1 METEEITVR
10 EHILQTATHLFH
22 EQGYNLTGI
31 NQIIEEAGVAKASL
45 YYHFPSKE
53 DLCVAYLHRR
63 NNLWFA
69 GLESY
74 LNGTTDPRQRII
86 KTFDYR
92 AIHMKK
98 NNFGGCSHIRIISE
112 MPQRGDK
119 INEAVKLQKEKHRKF
134 FLKLTEGVEGDKKRA
149 AELAETI
156 FLLFDGATMQCQV
169 YRGTAPLQSAKRA
182 VVGLL
187 KGKND

>member
-1 METEEITVR
+1 METAEITVR

-69 GLESY
+69 GLEAH
-74 LNGTTDPRQRII
+74 LNGATDAKQRII

-112 MPQRGDK
+112 MPQRGEK
-119 INEAVKLQKEKHRKF
+119 IDQAVKLQKEKHRNF
-134 FLKLTEGVEGDKKRA
+134 FRKLTEAIQGNKKKA

-169 YRGTAPLQSAKRA
+169 FRDTQPLQSAKRA
-182 VVGLL
+182 VIALL
-187 KGKND
+187 NDK

>member
-1 METEEITVR
+1 MQTEEITVR

-53 DLCVAYLHRR
+53 DLCVAYLQRR
-63 NNLWFA
+63 NALWFS
-69 GLESY
+69 GLDTY
-74 LNGTTDPRQRII
+74 LNGTRDPKQRVI

-112 MPQRGDK
+112 LPQRGEK
-119 INEAVKLQKEKHRKF
+119 IDQAVKLQKQKHRKF
-134 FLKLTEGVEGDKKRA
+134 FLTLTEAIEDDKKRA

-169 YRGTAPLQSAKRA
+169 FRDTAPLQSAKKA
-182 VVGLL
+182 VIGLL
-187 KGKND
+187 NRKKT